1 MCNKCDHKDHH
12 KDHHKCDHKD
22 HDKCH
27 ESCVEEILEAILK
40 AQRKADGDDGCRTSC
55 KESIKEL
62 LGESKKWTKNTIPF
76 ILYCGDCAPFKA
88 SGATT
93 ILTHHKKKKF
103 VCITSFI
110 FRIKDIKDSC
120 AVLELLTFK
129 SDKKC
134 EKDSYKRC
142 DETCSPCCQIDHK
155 DVDDLVKT
163 GICINVDLSCF
174 CAVTCLPAVHL

>member
-1 MCNKCDHKDHH
+1 MCSKCDHKDHH
-12 KDHHKCDHKD
+12 
-22 HDKCH
+22 HDG
-27 ESCVEEILEAILK
+27 CVEEVLEAILK
-40 AQRKADGDDGCRTSC
+40 AQRKAENDDKCDTSC
-55 KESIKEL
+55 KDSIKEL

-76 ILYCGDCAPFKA
+76 LLYCDCKPFKA

-93 ILTHHKKKKF
+93 YLDHHKKKKF
-103 VCITSFI
+103 ICVSTFI
-110 FRIKDIKDSC
+110 FRIKDIKHEC

-134 EKDSYKRC
+134 EKDKTCS
-142 DETCSPCCQIDHK
+142 DQDLCSPCCQIDHK

-174 CAVTCLPAVHL
+174 CAVSCLPAVHL